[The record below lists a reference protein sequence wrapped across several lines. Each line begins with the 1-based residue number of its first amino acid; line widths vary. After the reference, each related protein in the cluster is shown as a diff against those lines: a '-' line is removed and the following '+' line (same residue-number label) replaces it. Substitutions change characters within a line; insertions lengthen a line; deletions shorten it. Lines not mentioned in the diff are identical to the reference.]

1 MAFTSATIKINSIH
15 IRYKSKS
22 HSNAKDNAA
31 SDFSCDLAVRSM
43 SQKEM
48 VFNYMKAHGSI
59 TQIDAIRDL
68 GCTRLGARIWDL
80 VHEDGIRIGR
90 DMVKGVNRFGKP
102 TAFARYW
109 LES

>member
-1 MAFTSATIKINSIH
+1 MASNASTIKIESIH

-22 HSNAKDNAA
+22 HSCAPRDTASAA
-31 SDFSCDLAVRSM
+31 SGNRADRTM

-48 VFNYMKAHGSI
+48 VFNYMKVHGSI

-80 VHEDGIRIGR
+80 VHKDGIRIGR
-90 DMVKGVNRFGKP
+90 DMVKGINRFGKP

>member
-1 MAFTSATIKINSIH
+1 
-15 IRYKSKS
+15 
-22 HSNAKDNAA
+22 
-31 SDFSCDLAVRSM
+31 
-43 SQKEM
+43 M

>member
-1 MAFTSATIKINSIH
+1 MAFNTATIKVKSIH

-22 HSNAKDNAA
+22 HSCSKGNAA
-31 SDFSCDLAVRSM
+31 SAASGNRADRTM
-43 SQKEM
+43 TQKEM
-48 VFNYMKAHGSI
+48 VFNYMKVHGSI

-80 VHEDGIRIGR
+80 VHQDGIRIGR
-90 DMVKGVNRFGKP
+90 DMVKGINRFGKP